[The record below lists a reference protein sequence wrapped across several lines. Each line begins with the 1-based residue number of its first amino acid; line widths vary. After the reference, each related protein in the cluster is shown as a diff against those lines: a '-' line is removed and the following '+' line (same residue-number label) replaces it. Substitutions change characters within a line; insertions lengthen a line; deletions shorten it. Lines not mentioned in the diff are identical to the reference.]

1 MAIGIE
7 NFPNITAATSDYP
20 KGAIKD
26 DTGANDGTP
35 VNKLVYDDVHQ
46 THMKLLLMAGLTA
59 NNLPDN
65 VTNGYQ
71 YVQALQKLFKN
82 YIGIAGNSVSTSF
95 TVDDINK
102 LIITGGSG
110 SPVNTLPASSTL
122 QDGDTIT
129 FLNVGSGT
137 FTVMEAVGDN
147 IANNPGVFKPNDYV
161 RLVLSKGLNL
171 WFVVDYRQTVTPAI
185 PAYVVNQISHAFP
198 SGTTHVLVYQTNIS
212 GNAALYNTTTGKFT
226 PTEAGLYQI
235 DWSAVCTS
243 VGGVASQMLIG
254 SELRKNGTTI
264 GFITDRRDYRV
275 DTDWIT
281 TLGTMTVE
289 ANGTTDY
296 FEVVLYTGTAS
307 TKTVYGNF
315 VAKKV
320 G

>member
-1 MAIGIE
+1 MAYGIE
-7 NFPNITAATSDYP
+7 NFPNITPANADYP

-46 THMKLLLMAGLTA
+46 THMKILLLAGITA

-82 YIGIAGNSVSTSF
+82 YIGIAGNSVSTAF
-95 TVDDINK
+95 TVSDINK

-110 SPVNTLPASSTL
+110 SPVNTLPSSSTL
-122 QDGDTIT
+122 QDGDCIT

-137 FTVMEAVGDN
+137 FTVLEAVGDS

-161 RLVLSKGLNL
+161 RLVLAKSLNL

-185 PAYVVNQISHAFP
+185 PAYVYNQISHIFP
-198 SGTTHVLVYQTNIS
+198 SGTSHILVYQTPIS
-212 GNAALYNTTTGKFT
+212 GVSALYNTTTGRFT

-235 DWSAVCTS
+235 DWTAVCTS
-243 VGGVASQMLIG
+243 FGGYGAQMLLG
-254 SELRKNGTTI
+254 SSLLKNGVQV
-264 GFITDRRDYRV
+264 GFITDRKDLRTDS
-275 DTDWIT
+275 DWIT
-281 TLGTMTVE
+281 TSGSVTIE

-296 FEVVLYTGTAS
+296 FEIQLYNGS
-307 TKTVYGNF
+307 SLQKTVYGNF
-315 VAKKV
+315 FAKKV